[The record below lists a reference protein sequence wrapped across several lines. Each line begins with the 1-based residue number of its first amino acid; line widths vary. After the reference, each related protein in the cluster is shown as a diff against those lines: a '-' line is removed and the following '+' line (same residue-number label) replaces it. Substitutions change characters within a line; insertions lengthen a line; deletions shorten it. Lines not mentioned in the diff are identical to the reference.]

1 MTPTSPPGG
10 GLAWPPCGS
19 PLGGA
24 VSRAIKQGGAW
35 QGKGRS
41 RRRGRPSPGPQTA
54 RPFRQVTATKMGARA
69 PLWASLLLLLALP
82 GQPPGAAAQG
92 QVCSV
97 DRTFVS
103 VEENSS
109 VAEPLVNISIPD
121 GQHVTLGPSSSPSAF
136 RILVDQLFLNVTPDY
151 EDSTMLE
158 AHLECRRGSSVV
170 TQLVVLVSVLDV
182 NDNAPEFPF
191 ETKEQNVSEDT
202 RVGSIVIP
210 EDQLKASDKDSE
222 DVLFYTLQEVTPN
235 ARSFFSLVS
244 ANRPALRLDQ
254 ALDFYKWQD
263 MTLQLLVRDTQ
274 EETEVPSHRATATL
288 VLHVLPADL
297 RPPWFLPCSYSDG
310 YVCIQAQYHGAV
322 PKGHTLP
329 SPLILHPGPIY
340 AVDGDQGID
349 ARIIYSIVGGNTDN
363 TFAVDKDSGNLTMA
377 KSIPSPTTFILLIRA
392 DQADLARYSVTQ
404 ATVEAR
410 SATGNPPRFPQSLY
424 RGIVPPGSEAG
435 VTVRDAASP
444 TQPLRIQAQDP
455 DFLGLNSA
463 VTYRITNCSEF
474 RMDGETMLTTLALE
488 HEGVFYAEVE
498 ATNTATNDT
507 ATAVAEIWVSEQKP
521 PTIGPPEIPP
531 SPEAG
536 RTNKPSTSTAMETPR
551 PPRTPQGP
559 SSTSPGGATGPH
571 PSSGTSLRPAASTTP
586 GGLPGVG
593 ASTILWPG
601 TPGGVSAPTPKPGT
615 SRPTTPG
622 SSGSSSASGTPGV
635 GSTGEDE
642 PGRPEELR
650 FSTVDMAVLGGV
662 LSALLLLALTVL
674 AVLLYKHYGHRLSC
688 CSGKAAEPQP
698 HVFDNQAFRGDHG
711 ATETSV
717 PSPEPGPTPAEMPPA
732 ALDPE
737 PLSPAPPNPEPLA
750 PEPPVAT
757 GAGDSPSAVR
767 SILTKERRPGGGYKA
782 VWFGGDIG
790 AAADVVVLSAPEAGR
805 DGEGDS
811 EGSSEED
818 GGRDGGPRDAS
829 GSSTRI

>member
-521 PTIGPPEIPP
+521 PTIG
-531 SPEAG
+531 
-536 RTNKPSTSTAMETPR
+536 
-551 PPRTPQGP
+551 
-559 SSTSPGGATGPH
+559 
-571 PSSGTSLRPAASTTP
+571 
-586 GGLPGVG
+586 
-593 ASTILWPG
+593 

>member
-521 PTIGPPEIPP
+521 PTIG
-531 SPEAG
+531 
-536 RTNKPSTSTAMETPR
+536 
-551 PPRTPQGP
+551 
-559 SSTSPGGATGPH
+559 
-571 PSSGTSLRPAASTTP
+571 
-586 GGLPGVG
+586 
-593 ASTILWPG
+593 
-601 TPGGVSAPTPKPGT
+601 
-615 SRPTTPG
+615 
-622 SSGSSSASGTPGV
+622 TPGV

>member
-521 PTIGPPEIPP
+521 PTIG
-531 SPEAG
+531 
-536 RTNKPSTSTAMETPR
+536 
-551 PPRTPQGP
+551 
-559 SSTSPGGATGPH
+559 
-571 PSSGTSLRPAASTTP
+571 TSLRPAASTTP